1 MKKRPQAI
9 TRLIAFAVAVA
20 TSIIGVALA
29 PAAHAVYLGC
39 GPTELTFVQYEGC
52 TRTGIVKADG
62 ALLTREQLLGNLAF
76 YEAEGFDEV
85 FIREAPLFHFAVD
98 EATTWSGCDDNG
110 DDGLCQPSQGEGLFS
125 TRLADLF
132 PVGTVVTAIGSP
144 SKWIALMCGN
154 FHPVAVPAADSA
166 KTSFTII
173 DPPTRIDAD
182 TDVVITVRATLLN
195 NGPAQSTDVV
205 DVIEAIGSPDC
216 TITPSSLSV
225 PMTLVVAEPV
235 SFDSRFV
242 VRCTEPSDHV
252 IRFVDDLRSEVG
264 RYDPDLSNN
273 SSMVELHIEVFDDSD
288 IAVTSPALE
297 CTDQTEVNESFECV
311 GSAVVTNLGPYGPT
325 ETTSTLSLSG
335 LEDCTITPTGG
346 SALTDTLLAVGAA
359 TPVTQNWSVVCS
371 ARSFHP
377 FTFTARATA
386 SHLHVEDHNPAN
398 DQATADALTE
408 VFQDVDLEATLD
420 HIACSEREANRTD
433 SGCVATMTVTN
444 NGPADAVIT
453 EADVSFL
460 GEDGCPI
467 SPSPTQTTTRTLAS
481 GESWTFTTSV
491 HIACATDRRHVV
503 RVQATLHNA
512 PSDPHAVDSDTVTGI
527 WVPSDIKP
535 RSYPSSINLGKE
547 GILPFALLGTAEF
560 NPLTDVDRTTLA
572 IGRTGTET
580 GEVRCATEG
589 EDVNGDGY
597 LDLICQV
604 ETATADIRCDTTH
617 LEIVG
622 TLTDGTPLWSQD
634 DIKVTG
640 CRR

>member
-1 MKKRPQAI
+1 MTKRSQAI
-9 TRLIAFAVAVA
+9 TRLLAFAVAVA
-20 TSIIGVALA
+20 TSIIGLALA
-29 PAAHAVYLGC
+29 PAAFAVYLGC

-62 ALLTREQLLGNLAF
+62 ALLTREQLLDNRAF
-76 YEAEGFDEV
+76 YAAEGFDEV
-85 FIREAPLFHFAVD
+85 FIREAPLFQFTVD
-98 EATTWSGCDDNG
+98 ETTTWSGCDNNG
-110 DDGLCQPSQGEGLFS
+110 DDGLCQPSQGEHLFS
-125 TRLADLF
+125 TRMADLF
-132 PVGTVVTAIGSP
+132 PVGTVVTAIGGP

-154 FHPVAVPAADSA
+154 FHPVAIPGADSA
-166 KTSFTII
+166 KVSFTII
-173 DPPTRIDAD
+173 DPPSRIDAD
-182 TDVVITVRATLLN
+182 TDVPITVHATVVN
-195 NGPAQSTDVV
+195 NGPASTTDVI
-205 DVIEAIGSPDC
+205 DVIEASGPPDC

-225 PMTLVVAEPV
+225 PFTLVVGSPV
-235 SFDSRFV
+235 SFDSSFV
-242 VRCTEPSDHV
+242 VRCSEPSNHV
-252 IRFVDDLRSEVG
+252 IHFVDHLRSEVG
-264 RYDPDLSNN
+264 RYDPNPDNN
-273 SSMVELHIEVFDDSD
+273 SMTVDLATEVFDDSD

-297 CTDQTEVNESFECV
+297 CTDQTEVGVPFECT

-335 LEDCTITPTGG
+335 LEDCTITPTSG

-359 TPVTQNWSVVCS
+359 TPVTQTWSVSCS
-371 ARSFHP
+371 VRSFHP
-377 FTFTARATA
+377 FTVTASATA

-398 DQATADALTE
+398 DQASAHAMTE

-420 HIACSEREANRTD
+420 HLACSEREANRTD

-444 NGPADAVIT
+444 NGPADCLIT
-453 EADVSFL
+453 
-460 GEDGCPI
+460 
-467 SPSPTQTTTRTLAS
+467 PSPTQTTTRTLAT

-503 RVQATLHNA
+503 RVQATVHNA

-604 ETATADIRCDTTH
+604 ETATAAIRCDSTH

-634 DIKVTG
+634 EIKVTG